1 MEHFLINNIGKL
13 KANLPEGYSCKLVF
27 DEKVMP
33 LYFYKNNV
41 FEYELS
47 IIVDGS
53 SCFITEPTDAQSR
66 YDLITLC
73 VEWLPKIPTYGSL
86 RLSQFAS

>member
-1 MEHFLINNIGKL
+1 MEQYLINNIGKL

-27 DEKVMP
+27 DKNEMP

-41 FEYELS
+41 FEYELL
-47 IIVDGS
+47 IIVDGN
-53 SCFITEPTDAQSR
+53 SCFITEPTDVKSR

-73 VEWLPKIPTYGSL
+73 VNWLPKKPTYGSL
-86 RLSQFAS
+86 RLAQFAS